1 MGIKIEGESDDESL
15 PTLEDTSDVKYSV
28 DGELLV
34 VRRALSVQVKE
45 DENIQCENIFH
56 INCHVNNKV
65 YNMMLDRGSCI
76 NVVSSSLVKK
86 LNLTILK
93 HPMPKLQWLN
103 EL

>member
-1 MGIKIEGESDDESL
+1 MMSL
-15 PTLEDTSDVKYSV
+15 PTLKDTSDVKYSV

-34 VRRALSVQVKE
+34 VRRALRVQVKE
-45 DENIQCENIFH
+45 DEKIQCENIFH

-65 YNMMLDRGSCI
+65 YSMMLDRGNCI
-76 NVVSSSLVKK
+76 NGVSSSLVKK
-86 LNLTILK
+86 SNLTILK

>member
-1 MGIKIEGESDDESL
+1 MGIKIEGESNDESL

-34 VRRALSVQVKE
+34 VRRALSVQVKQ

-86 LNLTILK
+86 LYLTILK
-93 HPMPKLQWLN
+93 HHMPKLQWLN